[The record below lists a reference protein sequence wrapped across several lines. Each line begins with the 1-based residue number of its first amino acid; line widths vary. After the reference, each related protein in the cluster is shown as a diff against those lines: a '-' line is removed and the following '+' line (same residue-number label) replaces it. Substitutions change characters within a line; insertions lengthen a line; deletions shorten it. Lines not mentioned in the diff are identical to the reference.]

1 MSRASSRIYN
11 LETVGKS
18 GNQQVQV
25 IYISVRGEAWDTSY
39 DMKAG
44 RLGKTDLFGNLF
56 ASLAK
61 LIAFWFDL
69 NYYSLM

>member
-11 LETVGKS
+11 LETVGKP

-56 ASLAK
+56 ASLA
-61 LIAFWFDL
+61 
-69 NYYSLM
+69 